1 MKMRDKFVIDIDKVN
16 QVVAWQIK
24 DNLTVE
30 DVAEASNLIKN
41 VFAQLEKGK
50 IKVLADN
57 RLMVKNGHPIVFRPE
72 VNAAWEELQK
82 WTISYLE
89 KVAVLCNGPLM
100 KMQMDRVAKNSG
112 IFHFCKHSW
121 DDDANKMKEEAY
133 AFLEISSNRLLDVA

>member
-1 MKMRDKFVIDIDKVN
+1 MSEKFVIDVDTQQ

-30 DVAEASNLIKN
+30 DVAEASALIKSA
-41 VFAQLEKGK
+41 FAKLEKGK

-57 RLMVKNGHPIVFRPE
+57 RPMVKNGHPIVFRPE

-82 WTISYLE
+82 WTLGYLE
-89 KVAVLCNGPLM
+89 RVAVLCNGPLM

-112 IFHFCKHSW
+112 IFQFCRHFW
-121 DDDANKMKEEAY
+121 DDDANRMKEEAY
-133 AFLEISSNRLLDVA
+133 AFLGIQNNRLLDA